1 MIYSDK
7 KIIYLIIFLSLIN
20 SLFYN
25 LFFDNSILY
34 TDANEYDQLA
44 KNILKGYFSLHPEHE
59 IITMKREPLYPLFI
73 SIIYFIFGEKLF
85 WVQFFQ
91 IFIFV
96 LICLITY
103 FFARDFLSKKIA
115 IISAVLTSC
124 LPTLANYS
132 AYLLTEIFFTFLL
145 ILFVYIFSTALKKNS
160 LLLFLISGFVLG
172 LSALTKAII
181 APFAFFIF
189 ILIIFFIK
197 KLNISIVNIF
207 IFLFIFIITISPWS
221 YRNYK
226 FFNTFEI
233 STRGGDALWMSAST
247 IDYDRNKLLQ
257 NLTYNFS
264 EYLGNYFYPNITE
277 TPREFILLRNQLYQN
292 RQQELIDE
300 GLNLES
306 EIDNELKKEA
316 ILKIISKPHIYVFHR
331 TLEFQK
337 MLSFMYIPALNQ
349 SHFMEYVSKYNNGNF
364 FLSLIKAPFKISG
377 YLIFFISLYSMLR
390 ILRTNLNLIILPI
403 VIIYFNLMYS
413 LLFGLGRY
421 SVPLIPI
428 YLILFIHSLVLI
440 SQKKNNL

>member
-7 KIIYLIIFLSLIN
+7 KIIFLIIFLSLIN

-34 TDANEYDQLA
+34 ADANEYDQIA
-44 KNILKGYFSLHPEHE
+44 KNILKGYFSLDADHK

-73 SIIYFIFGEKLF
+73 SIIYYIFGEKLF
-85 WVQFFQ
+85 WIQFFQ
-91 IFIFV
+91 TFIFI
-96 LICLITY
+96 LTCIITY
-103 FFARDFLSKKIA
+103 LFARDYFGRKIA
-115 IISAVLTSC
+115 IISAILISC

-132 AYLLTEIFFTFLL
+132 VYLLTENLFTLLLVLFLY
-145 ILFVYIFSTALKKNS
+145 LFVTALKKNS
-160 LLLFLISGFVLG
+160 LLFFLISGFILG
-172 LSALTKAII
+172 LSALTKAIMV
-181 APFAFFIF
+181 PFVFFIF
-189 ILIIFFIK
+189 ILIFFLKK
-197 KLNISIVNIF
+197 KLDISIVNIF

-233 STRGGDALWMSAST
+233 STRGGDALWMSASS
-247 IDYDRNKLLQ
+247 IDDDRNKILQ

-277 TPREFILLRNQLYQN
+277 KPREFILLRIQLYQN
-292 RQQELIDE
+292 RQHELIDE
-300 GLNLES
+300 GFILES

-316 ILKIISKPHIYVFHR
+316 IVKIISKLHIYLFFR
-331 TLEFQK
+331 ILEFQK

-349 SHFMEYVSKYNNGNF
+349 SHFMDYVSKYDNGNF
-364 FLSLIKAPFKISG
+364 FLSLVKAPFKISG

-390 ILRTNLNLIILPI
+390 ILRTNLNLIILPL

-440 SQKKNNL
+440 SQKKNKL